1 MSFSLPMATKPRYI
15 IGSAREYHKDLSDVI
30 KGEKKISFKSCLR
43 NTKRFFFFTVVNC
56 CLVAFDRVRDSRT
69 HVVQRNEKSKREA
82 LVSWAGSLK
91 YFKHL

>member
-1 MSFSLPMATKPRYI
+1 MATKLRYI

-30 KGEKKISFKSCLR
+30 KGEKKITFKSFLR
-43 NTKRFFFFTVVNC
+43 NTKRLFLTVVNC
-56 CLVAFDRVRDSRT
+56 CLVFDRVRDSRT

>member
-1 MSFSLPMATKPRYI
+1 MLSKGKRRLPLRAAGEIP
-15 IGSAREYHKDLSDVI
+15 
-30 KGEKKISFKSCLR
+30 KGC
-43 NTKRFFFFTVVNC
+43 FFTVVNC